1 MSELRFDWHPIL
13 ESPALEEL
21 VEMLMQQVQT
31 MFPRKSNKG
40 ASPEK
45 RISAYKTISS
55 QLISSLYISWSS
67 DDMVS
72 FPVRPAA
79 YKVGR
84 LGAVQLSHEYTYEA
98 YKALKKLKWITTK
111 DSKKEY
117 TRIKAS
123 GGLKSA
129 FEDIGVR
136 WMPQK
141 LQPRDELVVLR
152 DIKRDKDGKPLR
164 SGKYRKKEK
173 YQCDL
178 PNTPEVDLWRD
189 NLEYINAE
197 LTKHCIALDLS
208 NINLAALKKE
218 LATKKEGQEYYKRL
232 YLHRV
237 QLTRIFSRGS
247 LSKGGRFYRGW
258 WQSIPEIYRPHIRID
273 GKKIIEIDYSG
284 ISLRIISAQCG
295 ANIPAEVDPYD
306 IGLPDWQGSKDGRRK
321 SLKKVINAL
330 INDEDSDYRLAG
342 TKNLYGVTPSELRKL
357 FQKTHP
363 VVYERLADGIGLE
376 SQFVDSQIAESVM
389 LKMFKDGVVCLPIH
403 DSFLV
408 PSGYH
413 QILSSVMK
421 DTFREINGAEIS
433 VDVGIVKTDQ
443 LYGLKKDEVLEQQK
457 ADPEVGILRGSESWD
472 DLHQHQQKLTT
483 KFIQSWHV
491 WSQAQ

>member
-1 MSELRFDWHPIL
+1 
-13 ESPALEEL
+13 L
-21 VEMLMQQVQT
+21 VFLFLTV
-31 MFPRKSNKG
+31 FPRS
-40 ASPEK
+40 K
-45 RISAYKTISS
+45 R
-55 QLISSLYISWSS
+55 
-67 DDMVS
+67 
-72 FPVRPAA
+72 
-79 YKVGR
+79 
-84 LGAVQLSHEYTYEA
+84 
-98 YKALKKLKWITTK
+98 
-111 DSKKEY
+111 
-117 TRIKAS
+117 
-123 GGLKSA
+123 
-129 FEDIGVR
+129 
-136 WMPQK
+136 
-141 LQPRDELVVLR
+141 
-152 DIKRDKDGKPLR
+152 PLR

-189 NLEYINAE
+189 NLEYINSE

-208 NINLAALKKE
+208 NINLAALKRE
-218 LATKKEGQEYYKRL
+218 LAIKREGQEYYKRL
-232 YLHRV
+232 SLHRV

-321 SLKKVINAL
+321 SLKKIINAL

-357 FQKTHP
+357 FQKAHP

-433 VDVGIVKTDQ
+433 VDVDIVKTDQ

-491 WSQAQ
+491 WSQTQ